1 MNFSNAKG
9 WKTDHTQW
17 CSTDRFPFFFYDQ
30 NVEMELE
37 TIERKN
43 KPESEKEE
51 QATKHGRWERK
62 GNHRMWAWEEG
73 ERG

>member
-1 MNFSNAKG
+1 MQRDERRIIHNDVAHIVFL
-9 WKTDHTQW
+9 
-17 CSTDRFPFFFYDQ
+17 FFYDQ

-43 KPESEKEE
+43 EPESEKEE

-62 GNHRMWAWEEG
+62 GNHRM
-73 ERG
+73 